1 VAALI
6 KQETGID
13 SEVTPGNRG
22 EFSIW
27 VNDRKVAEK
36 SATGFPTDRE
46 ATDAVKTAL
55 G

>member
-1 VAALI
+1 
-6 KQETGID
+6 
-13 SEVTPGNRG
+13 VTPGNRG

-27 VNDRKVAEK
+27 VNNRKVAEK

-46 ATDAVKTAL
+46 TADAVKAAL